1 MKNIFSTYYFAYLKY
16 LLFRDN
22 KILINF
28 YRKKGAKIGDSCAI
42 YSPVITPE
50 SYLISIGDNVTIAPG
65 VRFITHDN
73 SISKIFPEFTD
84 VFGCINI
91 GNNCFIG
98 ANSTILPGVTLG
110 NTCIVAVGSV
120 VTKSFGDGE
129 ILAGNPAK
137 RISDI
142 ESYRKKVRPYCF
154 STKAMT
160 EKEKKQNILE
170 RAQLIVR

>member
-1 MKNIFSTYYFAYLKY
+1 
-16 LLFRDN
+16 
-22 KILINF
+22 
-28 YRKKGAKIGDSCAI
+28 
-42 YSPVITPE
+42 
-50 SYLISIGDNVTIAPG
+50 
-65 VRFITHDN
+65 
-73 SISKIFPEFTD
+73 
-84 VFGCINI
+84 
-91 GNNCFIG
+91 
-98 ANSTILPGVTLG
+98 LPGVTLG
-110 NTCIVAVGSV
+110 NTCIVAAGSV